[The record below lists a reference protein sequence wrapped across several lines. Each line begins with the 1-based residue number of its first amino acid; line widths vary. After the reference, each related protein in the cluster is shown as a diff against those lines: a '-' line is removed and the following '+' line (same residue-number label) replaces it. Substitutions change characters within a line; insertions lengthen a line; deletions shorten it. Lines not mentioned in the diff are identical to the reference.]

1 MTVKEIKQFFR
12 DIRKEQEEIQQLK
25 HLIQEKEMVLL
36 PRAISYDR
44 DRVQISP
51 DDLFS
56 KTCAAMS
63 DLEMELGRSIMILA
77 KKQAQAEQM
86 IRKLDDPNER
96 KVLRYYYM
104 TLIDGQLPT
113 WVQVGIRMNYF
124 EVYVKKL
131 HGNALIHLSEKLG
144 TK

>member
-25 HLIQEKEMVLL
+25 NLIQEKEMVLL

-56 KTCAAMS
+56 KTCAAIS
-63 DLEMELGRSIMILA
+63 DLEMELGRSIIILA